1 MLVVLTVLAE
11 RARYTTRAVEAA
23 LQTLSRIAQGDYTL
37 VTPVAEPEPVD
48 SPLTEIPANVPS
60 RLGRALAGVA
70 ALLQAH
76 EGAAAS

>member
-1 MLVVLTVLAE
+1 
-11 RARYTTRAVEAA
+11 
-23 LQTLSRIAQGDYTL
+23 LSSIAQGDYTL